1 LSVTRIGAE
10 GKDGLQFR
18 VSPTSATVDTGASL
32 TVAVRFSP
40 TSGGL
45 KSASLVI
52 EHNAPGSPSVIS
64 LTGRG
69 PERSRDFDG
78 NGRVD
83 LDDFFLFAAAFGQPV
98 TGNTERY
105 DLDFNGKIDFD
116 DFFLFTER
124 FER

>member
-1 LSVTRIGAE
+1 VTRIGVE
-10 GKDGLQFR
+10 GKNFSEFK

-32 TVAVRFSP
+32 TVTVRFTP
-40 TSGGL
+40 ASGGL
-45 KSASLVI
+45 KSASVSI
-52 EHNAPGSPSVIS
+52 EHNATGSPSVIS

-83 LDDFFLFAAAFGQPV
+83 FDDFFLFAGAFGQPV
-98 TGNTERY
+98 TGATEKF
-105 DLDFNGKIDFD
+105 DLDFNGKINFD

-124 FER
+124 FGK